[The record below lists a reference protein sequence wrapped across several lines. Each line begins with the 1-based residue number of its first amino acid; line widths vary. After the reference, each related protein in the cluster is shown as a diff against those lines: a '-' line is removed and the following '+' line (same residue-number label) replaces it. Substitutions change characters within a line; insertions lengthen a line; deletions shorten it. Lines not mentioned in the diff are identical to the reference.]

1 MYGEADIVVK
11 VQSPTEDEI
20 GHLREG
26 QVLICFLNGPQEP
39 ELVEK
44 LADAGVT
51 VFSNEAVP
59 RTSAA
64 QAMDALSSMGSIAG
78 YKCALIAADTIGKYV
93 PMLSTAAGTT
103 KAANVMVFGVAV
115 AGLQAMAIMN
125 RLGGEVF
132 AYDIRPETK
141 EQAESLG
148 ATFIDSEDEKEDEGE
163 DPYEEY
169 QPTGWRKLM
178 TSLGFYSYAEPPR
191 DRYIV
196 EGEEEEE
203 EDSEEEDEG
212 WSQEKLDE
220 DQKLIR
226 ERMQEMDIV
235 ITTALVPGRKAPQL
249 VDKDMVESMK
259 PGSVIVDLAAES
271 GGNCEL
277 TEAGETV
284 EHEGVRIVGPVNL
297 PSTMP
302 IHASQL
308 YSRNMYNL
316 IGHITEDQAEDKDE
330 KDLHLNLDFEDEII
344 SRDLHRARGRDPPR
358 ADQGSASGGRMTS
371 QLLAEL
377 AIFVISAFLGFEL
390 ISRVP
395 NLLHTPLMSATN
407 AIHGIVLVGAII
419 ALASASDGFTTTVGM
434 IAVDLRGDERGR
446 RLLGYE
452 PDARHVRPAEEAGQ
466 EERGIALAGR
476 DRSSPTSWLPRCSST
491 ASGA

>member
-1 MYGEADIVVK
+1 VNVGIPREVAEGERRVGLVPETVGRLVKDGFEVIVQTGAGRDYNLDADYEEAGAKIVDGAEGVYGEADIVVK
-11 VQSPTEDEI
+11 VQSPTEEEI
-20 GHLREG
+20 GLLREG

-39 ELVEK
+39 DLVEK
-44 LADAGVT
+44 LAEAGVT

-115 AGLQAMAIMN
+115 AGLQAIAIMH
-125 RLGGEVF
+125 RLGAEVF

-141 EQAESLG
+141 EQAQSLG
-148 ATFIDSEDEKEDEGE
+148 AKFIDSEDEKEEEEE
-163 DPYEEY
+163 DPFEEY

-178 TSLGFYSYAEPPR
+178 TSLGFYSYADPPR

-203 EDSEEEDEG
+203 ASSEEEV

-226 ERMQEMDIV
+226 DRMEEMDVV

-284 EHEGVRIVGPVNL
+284 EHKGVRIVGPVNL

-316 IGHITEDQAEDKDE
+316 IGHITEDRSEDKDE
-330 KDLHLNLDFEDEII
+330 KDLHLVLDFEDEITGETCI
-344 SRDLHRARGRDPPR
+344 AH
-358 ADQGSASGGRMTS
+358 GGEIR
-371 QLLAEL
+371 
-377 AIFVISAFLGFEL
+377 
-390 ISRVP
+390 
-395 NLLHTPLMSATN
+395 
-407 AIHGIVLVGAII
+407 HGPTRE
-419 ALASASDGFTTTVGM
+419 ALQ
-434 IAVDLRGDERGR
+434 
-446 RLLGYE
+446 
-452 PDARHVRPAEEAGQ
+452 EAG
-466 EERGIALAGR
+466 
-476 DRSSPTSWLPRCSST
+476 
-491 ASGA
+491 

>member
-1 MYGEADIVVK
+1 MKVGIPREVAEGERRVGLVPETVGRLVKDGFEVHVESGAGRDYNLDGAYEEAGASIAEGPEKVYGEADIVVK
-11 VQSPTEDEI
+11 VQSPAEDEI
-20 GHLREG
+20 GLLREG

-44 LADAGVT
+44 LAEAGVT

-64 QAMDALSSMGSIAG
+64 QSMDALSSMGSIAG

-125 RLGGEVF
+125 RLGASVF

-141 EQAESLG
+141 EQAQSLG
-148 ATFIDSEDEKEDEGE
+148 ATFIDSEDEKEDEQESDGF
-163 DPYEEY
+163 EEY

-196 EGEEEEE
+196 EGEEEQ
-203 EDSEEEDEG
+203 DGSEEEDEG

-226 ERMQEMDIV
+226 ERMEEMDIV

-259 PGSVIVDLAAES
+259 PGSVLVDLAAES

-277 TEAGETV
+277 TEAGETI
-284 EHEGVRIVGPVNL
+284 EHKGVKIVGPVNL

-316 IGHITEDQAEDKDE
+316 IGHITEDRSEDKDD
-330 KDLHLNLDFEDEII
+330 KDLRLDLDFEDEITGETCI
-344 SRDLHRARGRDPPR
+344 AH
-358 ADQGSASGGRMTS
+358 GGEIR
-371 QLLAEL
+371 
-377 AIFVISAFLGFEL
+377 
-390 ISRVP
+390 
-395 NLLHTPLMSATN
+395 
-407 AIHGIVLVGAII
+407 HGPTRE
-419 ALASASDGFTTTVGM
+419 ALQ
-434 IAVDLRGDERGR
+434 
-446 RLLGYE
+446 
-452 PDARHVRPAEEAGQ
+452 EAG
-466 EERGIALAGR
+466 
-476 DRSSPTSWLPRCSST
+476 
-491 ASGA
+491 

>member
-1 MYGEADIVVK
+1 LVTVGLRERRSGSDAIIWRVKVGIPREVAEGERRVGLVPETVGRLVKDGFEVVVETGAGRDYNLDADYEEAGASVVDGADEVYGGADIVVK

-20 GHLREG
+20 GLLREG

-44 LADAGVT
+44 LAEAGVT

-115 AGLQAMAIMN
+115 AGLQAIAIMN

-141 EQAESLG
+141 EQAQSLG
-148 ATFIDSEDEKEDEGE
+148 ATFIDSEDEKEEEEE
-163 DPYEEY
+163 DPFEEY

-196 EGEEEEE
+196 EGEEEEQ
-203 EDSEEEDEG
+203 DGSEEEDEG
-212 WSQEKLDE
+212 WPQEKLDE

-226 ERMQEMDIV
+226 ERMEEMDVV

-284 EHEGVRIVGPVNL
+284 EHEGIRIVGPVNL

-316 IGHITEDQAEDKDE
+316 IGHITEDHSEDKDE
-330 KDLHLNLDFEDEII
+330 KDLHLDLDFEDEITGETCI
-344 SRDLHRARGRDPPR
+344 AH
-358 ADQGSASGGRMTS
+358 GGEIR
-371 QLLAEL
+371 
-377 AIFVISAFLGFEL
+377 
-390 ISRVP
+390 
-395 NLLHTPLMSATN
+395 
-407 AIHGIVLVGAII
+407 HGPTRE
-419 ALASASDGFTTTVGM
+419 ALQ
-434 IAVDLRGDERGR
+434 
-446 RLLGYE
+446 
-452 PDARHVRPAEEAGQ
+452 EAG
-466 EERGIALAGR
+466 
-476 DRSSPTSWLPRCSST
+476 
-491 ASGA
+491 

>member
-1 MYGEADIVVK
+1 MRRAGRLGWNRRPRKHYVASDAIIRHVKVGVVREVAEGERRVGLVPETVGRLVKDGFGVIVETGAGRDYNLDADYEDAGATVVESAEEVYGEADILVK

-20 GHLREG
+20 GLLHEE
-26 QVLICFLNGPQEP
+26 QVLVCFLNGPLEP
-39 ELVEK
+39 GLVEK

-78 YKCALIAADTIGKYV
+78 YKCALIASDTIGKYV

-103 KAANVMVFGVAV
+103 KAANVLVFGVAV
-115 AGLQAMAIMN
+115 AGLQAIAIMN

-148 ATFIDSEDEKEDEGE
+148 ATFIDSDDEKEDEEE
-163 DPYEEY
+163 DPFEEY
-169 QPTGWRKLM
+169 QPTGWRALM

-196 EGEEEEE
+196 EGEEEEDE
-203 EDSEEEDEG
+203 GEEEEDEG
-212 WSQEKLDE
+212 WSKEKLDE

-226 ERMQEMDIV
+226 ERMGEMDIV
-235 ITTALVPGRKAPQL
+235 ITTALVPGMKAPQL

-284 EHEGVRIVGPVNL
+284 EHVGVKIVGPTNL

-316 IGHITEDQAEDKDE
+316 IGHITEDHSEDKDE
-330 KDLHLNLDFEDEII
+330 KDLHLELDFEDEITSETCI
-344 SRDLHRARGRDPPR
+344 AH
-358 ADQGSASGGRMTS
+358 GGEIRHEPTREAL
-371 QLLAEL
+371 QEAE
-377 AIFVISAFLGFEL
+377 
-390 ISRVP
+390 
-395 NLLHTPLMSATN
+395 
-407 AIHGIVLVGAII
+407 
-419 ALASASDGFTTTVGM
+419 
-434 IAVDLRGDERGR
+434 
-446 RLLGYE
+446 
-452 PDARHVRPAEEAGQ
+452 
-466 EERGIALAGR
+466 
-476 DRSSPTSWLPRCSST
+476 
-491 ASGA
+491 

>member
-1 MYGEADIVVK
+1 VKVGIPKEVAEGERRVGLVPETVGRLVKDGFEVLVESGAGRDYNLDSNYEEAGAKIVEGAHGVYGEADIVVK

-20 GHLREG
+20 GLLREG

-39 ELVEK
+39 GLVEK
-44 LADAGVT
+44 LAEAGVT

-125 RLGGEVF
+125 RLGAEVF

-148 ATFIDSEDEKEDEGE
+148 ATFIDSEDEKEEEEE
-163 DPYEEY
+163 DPFEEY

-178 TSLGFYSYAEPPR
+178 TSLGFYSYGEPPR

-203 EDSEEEDEG
+203 DGSEEEDEG

-226 ERMQEMDIV
+226 ERMEEMDVV

-249 VDKDMVESMK
+249 VDKGMVESMK

-277 TEAGETV
+277 TEVGETV
-284 EHEGVRIVGPVNL
+284 EHKGVRIVGPVNL

-316 IGHITEDQAEDKDE
+316 IGHITEDRSEDKDE
-330 KDLHLNLDFEDEII
+330 KDLHLDLDFEDEITGETCI
-344 SRDLHRARGRDPPR
+344 AH
-358 ADQGSASGGRMTS
+358 GGEIR
-371 QLLAEL
+371 
-377 AIFVISAFLGFEL
+377 
-390 ISRVP
+390 
-395 NLLHTPLMSATN
+395 
-407 AIHGIVLVGAII
+407 HGPTKE
-419 ALASASDGFTTTVGM
+419 ALQ
-434 IAVDLRGDERGR
+434 
-446 RLLGYE
+446 
-452 PDARHVRPAEEAGQ
+452 EAG
-466 EERGIALAGR
+466 
-476 DRSSPTSWLPRCSST
+476 
-491 ASGA
+491 

>member
-1 MYGEADIVVK
+1 MAEGERRVGLVPETVGRLVKDGFEVIVQTGAGRDYNLDADYEEAGAKIVDGADGVYGEADIVVK
-11 VQSPTEDEI
+11 VQSPTEEEI
-20 GHLREG
+20 GLLREG

-39 ELVEK
+39 DLVEK
-44 LADAGVT
+44 LAEAGVT

-115 AGLQAMAIMN
+115 AGLQAIAIMN

-141 EQAESLG
+141 EQAQSLG
-148 ATFIDSEDEKEDEGE
+148 AKFIDSEDEKEEEEE
-163 DPYEEY
+163 DPFEEY

-191 DRYIV
+191 DQYIV
-196 EGEEEEE
+196 EGEEEDEVG
-203 EDSEEEDEG
+203 SEEEDEG

-226 ERMQEMDIV
+226 ERMEEMDVV

-316 IGHITEDQAEDKDE
+316 IGHITEDRSEDKDE
-330 KDLHLNLDFEDEII
+330 KDLHLDLDFEDEITGETCI
-344 SRDLHRARGRDPPR
+344 AH
-358 ADQGSASGGRMTS
+358 GGEIR
-371 QLLAEL
+371 
-377 AIFVISAFLGFEL
+377 
-390 ISRVP
+390 
-395 NLLHTPLMSATN
+395 
-407 AIHGIVLVGAII
+407 HGPTRE
-419 ALASASDGFTTTVGM
+419 ALQ
-434 IAVDLRGDERGR
+434 
-446 RLLGYE
+446 
-452 PDARHVRPAEEAGQ
+452 EAG
-466 EERGIALAGR
+466 
-476 DRSSPTSWLPRCSST
+476 
-491 ASGA
+491 

>member
-1 MYGEADIVVK
+1 VKVGIPREVAEGERRVGLVPETVGRLVKDGFEVVVETGAGRDYNLDESYEEAGASIAAGAEDVYGEADLVVK
-11 VQSPTEDEI
+11 VQSPTEEEI

-26 QVLICFLNGPQEP
+26 QVLVCFLNGPQQP

-51 VFSNEAVP
+51 LFSNEAVP

-103 KAANVMVFGVAV
+103 KAANVLVFGVAV
-115 AGLQAMAIMN
+115 AGLQAIAIMN

-148 ATFIDSEDEKEDEGE
+148 ATFIDSEDEKEEEVE
-163 DPYEEY
+163 DQFEDYE
-169 QPTGWRKLM
+169 PTGWSKLM

-191 DRYIV
+191 DQYVV
-196 EGEEEEE
+196 EGEEEEG
-203 EDSEEEDEG
+203 SEEEEEEG

-220 DQKLIR
+220 DQKLLR
-226 ERMQEMDIV
+226 ERMGEMDIV

-316 IGHITEDQAEDKDE
+316 IGHITEDRAEDKDD

-344 SRDLHRARGRDPPR
+344 SE
-358 ADQGSASGGRMTS
+358 TC
-371 QLLAEL
+371 
-377 AIFVISAFLGFEL
+377 
-390 ISRVP
+390 
-395 NLLHTPLMSATN
+395 
-407 AIHGIVLVGAII
+407 I
-419 ALASASDGFTTTVGM
+419 AHEGE
-434 IAVDLRGDERGR
+434 I
-446 RLLGYE
+446 
-452 PDARHVRPAEEAGQ
+452 RHEKIREALQEAG
-466 EERGIALAGR
+466 
-476 DRSSPTSWLPRCSST
+476 
-491 ASGA
+491 

>member
-1 MYGEADIVVK
+1 VAEGERRVGLVPETVGRLVKDGFEVIVQTGAGRDYNLDSDYQEAGAKIVDGADGVYGEADIVVK

-20 GHLREG
+20 GLLREG

-39 ELVEK
+39 DLVEK
-44 LADAGVT
+44 LAEAGVT

-115 AGLQAMAIMN
+115 AGLQAIAIMH

-141 EQAESLG
+141 EQAQSLG
-148 ATFIDSEDEKEDEGE
+148 ATFIDSEDEKEEEEE
-163 DPYEEY
+163 DPFEEY

-178 TSLGFYSYAEPPR
+178 ASLGFYSYAEPPR
-191 DRYIV
+191 DQYIV

-203 EDSEEEDEG
+203 ADSEEEDEG
-212 WSQEKLDE
+212 WSKEKLDE

-226 ERMQEMDIV
+226 ERMEEMDIV

-277 TEAGETV
+277 TEVGETV

-316 IGHITEDQAEDKDE
+316 IGHITEDRSEDKDE
-330 KDLHLNLDFEDEII
+330 KDLHLDLDFEDEITGETCI
-344 SRDLHRARGRDPPR
+344 AH
-358 ADQGSASGGRMTS
+358 GGEIR
-371 QLLAEL
+371 
-377 AIFVISAFLGFEL
+377 
-390 ISRVP
+390 
-395 NLLHTPLMSATN
+395 
-407 AIHGIVLVGAII
+407 HGPTRE
-419 ALASASDGFTTTVGM
+419 ALQ
-434 IAVDLRGDERGR
+434 
-446 RLLGYE
+446 
-452 PDARHVRPAEEAGQ
+452 EAG
-466 EERGIALAGR
+466 
-476 DRSSPTSWLPRCSST
+476 
-491 ASGA
+491 

>member
-1 MYGEADIVVK
+1 MVTVDLRERRSGSDAIIWRVKVGIPREVAEGERRVGLVPETVGRLVKDGFEVIVQTGAGRDYNLDADYEEAGAKIVDGADGVYGEADIVVK

-20 GHLREG
+20 GLLRKG
-26 QVLICFLNGPQEP
+26 QVLICFLNGPQAP
-39 ELVEK
+39 DLVEK
-44 LADAGVT
+44 LAEAGVT

-115 AGLQAMAIMN
+115 AGLQAIAIMN

-141 EQAESLG
+141 EQAQSLG
-148 ATFIDSEDEKEDEGE
+148 ATFIDSEDEKEEEEE
-163 DPYEEY
+163 DPFEEY
-169 QPTGWRKLM
+169 QPMGWRKLM

-203 EDSEEEDEG
+203 ANSEEEDEG

-226 ERMQEMDIV
+226 ERMEEMDVV

-249 VDKDMVESMK
+249 VDRDMVESMK

-297 PSTMP
+297 PSMMP

-316 IGHITEDQAEDKDE
+316 IGHITEDRSEDKDE
-330 KDLHLNLDFEDEII
+330 KDLHLDLDFEDEITGETCI
-344 SRDLHRARGRDPPR
+344 AH
-358 ADQGSASGGRMTS
+358 GGEIR
-371 QLLAEL
+371 
-377 AIFVISAFLGFEL
+377 
-390 ISRVP
+390 
-395 NLLHTPLMSATN
+395 
-407 AIHGIVLVGAII
+407 HGPTRE
-419 ALASASDGFTTTVGM
+419 ALQ
-434 IAVDLRGDERGR
+434 
-446 RLLGYE
+446 
-452 PDARHVRPAEEAGQ
+452 EAG
-466 EERGIALAGR
+466 
-476 DRSSPTSWLPRCSST
+476 
-491 ASGA
+491 